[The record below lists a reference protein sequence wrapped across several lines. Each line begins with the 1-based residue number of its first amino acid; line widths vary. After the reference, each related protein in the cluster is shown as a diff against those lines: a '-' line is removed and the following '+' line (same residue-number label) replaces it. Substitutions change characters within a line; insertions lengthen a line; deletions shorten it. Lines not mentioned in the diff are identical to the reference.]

1 MWKFNWKKDKDKFLI
16 LLLAGLL
23 LLISGMP
30 EKQAMDISDQTDM
43 QNSNDQEIA
52 QVSTSRSVV
61 AGGDMG
67 YEEKM
72 EKRLKDILECVEGV
86 GKVDVML
93 VLRTSQ
99 EKVFLIDKR
108 NSGTQEEDP
117 SDGSKRLTKTWE
129 ETWETVL
136 TGNSQEED
144 AVVQKEIFPEI
155 EGIIICAQGAD
166 NTKIKAEISE
176 AAEAL
181 FGVPPHKIKV
191 LKRVE

>member
-30 EKQAMDISDQTDM
+30 EKQAMDISDQTDT
-43 QNSNDQEIA
+43 QNSNTQEMA

-99 EKVFLIDKR
+99 EKVFLTDKR
-108 NSGTQEEDP
+108 NSGTQEEDT

-166 NTKIKAEISE
+166 NTKIKAEISG

>member
-30 EKQAMDISDQTDM
+30 EKRAMDISDQTNA
-43 QNSNDQEIA
+43 QNLHDPKAEQASTA
-52 QVSTSRSVV
+52 RSAVSQ
-61 AGGDMG
+61 GDMD
-67 YEEKM
+67 YEERM

-86 GKVDVML
+86 GKTDVML

-99 EKVFLIDKR
+99 EKVFLTDKR
-108 NSGTQEEDP
+108 SSGTQEEDR
-117 SDGSKRLTKTWE
+117 SDGSTRSTKTWE

-166 NTKIKAEISE
+166 NVKIKAEISE

>member
-30 EKQAMDISDQTDM
+30 EKQAMDISDQTNT
-43 QNSNDQEIA
+43 QNSNNQEMA

-61 AGGDMG
+61 AGGEMG

-99 EKVFLIDKR
+99 EKVFLTDKR
-108 NSGTQEEDP
+108 NSGTQEEDTP
-117 SDGSKRLTKTWE
+117 DGSKRLTKMG
-129 ETWETVL
+129 
-136 TGNSQEED
+136 GNMGDCSYRE
-144 AVVQKEIFPEI
+144 
-155 EGIIICAQGAD
+155 
-166 NTKIKAEISE
+166 
-176 AAEAL
+176 
-181 FGVPPHKIKV
+181 
-191 LKRVE
+191 